1 VAFHAHSALSVDK
14 THRINVS
21 FCLVICHYL
30 WDDSL
35 IGKERMSQPVGGNK
49 VKVLNLEDVIVE
61 AATELAISGECD
73 VPMDNFYGGCDVFLP
88 SANAGFM
95 KGSFHT
101 GVRFSI
107 EDEAIHMFKFH
118 NFAIAAS
125 VKFRGEMVS
134 SSVLVA
140 IAKEWL

>member
-1 VAFHAHSALSVDK
+1 
-14 THRINVS
+14 
-21 FCLVICHYL
+21 
-30 WDDSL
+30 
-35 IGKERMSQPVGGNK
+35 MSQPVGGNK

-88 SANAGFM
+88 SANAGFI

-140 IAKEWL
+140 IAKEWLA